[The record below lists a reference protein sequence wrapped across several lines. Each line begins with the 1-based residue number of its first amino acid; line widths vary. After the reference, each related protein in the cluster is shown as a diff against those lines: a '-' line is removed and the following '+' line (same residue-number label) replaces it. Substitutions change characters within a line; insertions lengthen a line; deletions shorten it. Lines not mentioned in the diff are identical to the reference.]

1 MRSLVRKIKTV
12 RVLWRIYR
20 ASSPLWEGKGR
31 MSANLVLRILRIVY
45 VDILRPLVFE
55 KVQSSDPKW
64 DDTLLLLL
72 DRMFAPEEKPTQP
85 TA

>member
-1 MRSLVRKIKTV
+1 
-12 RVLWRIYR
+12 
-20 ASSPLWEGKGR
+20 